1 MLAVVLFV
9 LFWLILGFSLFF
21 VAVRGGPGGARETLQ
36 TQTRSGR
43 RALEVIFIFIYVGF
57 GIVIPTLILTG
68 NHANA
73 NAQVGGLKLNASE
86 QRGRQLFGQ
95 ACSQCHTLA
104 ATNSVGKTGPNLDQ
118 LQPPAGLVLNTIRNG
133 CLQDPPPHSSQS
145 CLGYGTMPADVVTGR
160 DAQDVAAFVG
170 RVAGKE

>member
-1 MLAVVLFV
+1 VLAVVLFV

-36 TQTRSGR
+36 TQTRGGR
-43 RALEVIFIFIYVGF
+43 RALEVIFVFIYVGF

-73 NAQVGGLKLNASE
+73 NAQVGGLTLNASE
-86 QRGRQLFGQ
+86 QRGRELFGQ

-104 ATNSVGKTGPNLDQ
+104 AANTVGKTGPNLDQ
-118 LQPPAGLVLNTIRNG
+118 LQPPTSLVLNTIRNG
-133 CLQDPPPHSSQS
+133 CLQDPPPHSNQS